1 MDTKE
6 YLEQLNASV
15 RPTKRA
21 VTKGNFFASK
31 AFKILAG
38 LVGAIIFF
46 TIIGIIISNSKD
58 NLKERTIDLKL
69 HLDNTGIIISDYQ
82 QYVKSSELRS
92 SSASLS
98 SILSSTVG
106 QLNDY
111 LLDKYKMKKVE
122 KKRGE
127 AATLEKDKIESEL
140 FTAKING
147 ILDRIYAHKM
157 SYEISLIM
165 SEESAVYKATKD
177 EQLKNILNTS
187 YNSLENLSPKFSD
200 FSEGK

>member
-1 MDTKE
+1 MDKKE

-15 RPTKRA
+15 RPTKKSIA
-21 VTKGNFFASK
+21 NGNFFSSK

-46 TIIGIIISNSKD
+46 SIIGVIINNNKD
-58 NLKERTIDLKL
+58 ILKERTIDLKL
-69 HLDNTGIIISDYQ
+69 HLDNTNVIIDNYQ

-98 SILSSTVG
+98 SILSSTVS
-106 QLNDY
+106 QINDY
-111 LLDKYKMKKVE
+111 LLDKYKMKKID
-122 KKRGE
+122 KKRTE
-127 AATLEKDKIESEL
+127 AANPARDKIESEL

-165 SEESAVYKATKD
+165 SEESTIYRATKD

>member
-1 MDTKE
+1 MDKKE

-15 RPTKRA
+15 RPTKRVVA
-21 VTKGNFFASK
+21 KGNFFASK

-38 LVGAIIFF
+38 LVGAIVFF

-58 NLKERTIDLKL
+58 SLKERTIDLKL

-82 QYVKSSELRS
+82 QYIKSSELRS

-165 SEESAVYKATKD
+165 SEESAIYKATKD